1 MTRIDGPRF
10 RLLSPRERP
19 ISHQRRPPWLY
30 PPEATHRAEVAPD
43 FHASQAP
50 EDPVW
55 LLALGIAGVGGGVA
69 LGVLASQLLREVADV
84 GRLTTISFIRRVQ
97 ARSTVQP

>member
-19 ISHQRRPPWLY
+19 ISPQRRPPWLY

-69 LGVLASQLLREVADV
+69 LGFLAGQLLRDL
-84 GRLTTISFIRRVQ
+84 LT
-97 ARSTVQP
+97 